1 MATLAVRRRGLRSRS
16 EALSRVTT
24 VISKQLFRSLTLPLI
39 LGAALAF
46 PGFAGASVYV
56 ALGDSIAAGYANEPG
71 DSYVD
76 QLGEIYTTELGV
88 DEVVNFAVSGA
99 TSDTLLSDQKL
110 IQAVSKIDEPSDT
123 AAVTIDI
130 GGNDANYYC
139 GGKFHVSGGECKFQD
154 NFREILTGLKTAL
167 ENDPGEERFIAMA
180 YYNPANETEIE
191 ASADAVIL
199 GRNLKTGLCDA
210 GLDLGLNDV
219 IYQEAGKLGVQ
230 VADPYDEFKEHGRA
244 WMADNL
250 HPNATGHLGLVDAF
264 QAPLSPGLC
273 PSVDP
278 GPGPG
283 PDPDPGPVDPAPDTS
298 APGTKI
304 LKRPARAI
312 RKRQVRFT
320 FRSTETGSTFE
331 CSVNRSAFR
340 DCRSP
345 KVLRGLRPGRQVFRV
360 RAVDAAGNRDRTPAR
375 YRFRVLKRP
384 RPARL

>member
-1 MATLAVRRRGLRSRS
+1 MKSR
-16 EALSRVTT
+16 LSSFTVLVLVT
-24 VISKQLFRSLTLPLI
+24 I
-39 LGAALAF
+39 GALAI
-46 PGFAGASVYV
+46 PAVSNASVYV

-76 QLGEIYTTELGV
+76 QLGEIYATELGV

-139 GGKFHVSGGECKFQD
+139 GGKFHLPDDPECKFQA
-154 NFREILTGLKTAL
+154 NFRTILTGLKAAL

-180 YYNPANETEIE
+180 YYNPALETEIE
-191 ASADAVIL
+191 AAAEAVIL
-199 GRNLKTGLCDA
+199 GRNLKTGLCDS

-230 VADPYDEFKEHGRA
+230 VADPYDEFEEHGRA

-250 HPNATGHLGLVDAF
+250 HPNAAGHLGLVDAF
-264 QAPLSPGLC
+264 QSPLSPGLC
-273 PSVDP
+273 PPVS
-278 GPGPG
+278 PG
-283 PDPDPGPVDPAPDTS
+283 PDPEPVPVDPVPDTT

-304 LKRPARAI
+304 LKRPGRTV

-320 FRSTETGSTFE
+320 FRSTEAGSTFE
-331 CSVNRSAFR
+331 CSLNRSAFR
-340 DCRSP
+340 SCRSP
-345 KVLRGLRPGRQVFRV
+345 KVLRGLRPGRQLFRV
-360 RAVDAAGNRDRTPAR
+360 RAVDAAGNRDRSPAKF
-375 YRFRVLKRP
+375 RFRVSKGS
-384 RPARL
+384 RPARV